1 MNDTIQSS
9 AKACTKCKAIQPL
22 MDFYAHKPAK
32 DGRQSW
38 CKKCHRAECVQRYR
52 VDPAR
57 KLVANADWQK
67 ANRDKRAAHAKAW
80 RQANPERA
88 AAVTRAYERANPEK
102 GYARVGTRRAAKQN
116 ATPAWA
122 NRFFIQ
128 EAYHLAKL
136 RTKMTGFAW
145 HVDHIVPL
153 KSPVVCGLHCEA
165 NLQVIPA
172 VVNLSK
178 GNRFG

>member
-1 MNDTIQSS
+1 MNDTIQTS
-9 AKACTKCKAIQPL
+9 AKACTKCKEVKSL
-22 MDFYAHKPAK
+22 MDYYANKYVA

-38 CKKCHRAECVQRYR
+38 CKTCQRMSERAAYAAN
-52 VDPAR
+52 PAKKR
-57 KLVANADWQK
+57 ASNSAWDQ
-67 ANRDKRAAHAKAW
+67 ANRDKRAAISKAW
-80 RQANPERA
+80 REANPERA
-88 AAVTRAYERANPEK
+88 AAVVRAYESANPEK
-102 GYARVGTRRAAKQN
+102 GYARCGTRRATKRN
-116 ATPAWA
+116 ATPVWA

-165 NLQVIPA
+165 NLQVIPG
-172 VVNLSK
+172 VLNMSK